1 MKVMCWN
8 VRGFGSGGKIGAMK
22 DLVLKNQI
30 LLFGLVETKSSNLNE
45 RLVRSM
51 WEIMIVVGHLL
62 MPKTV
67 VGNPM
72 YLG

>member
-62 MPKTV
+62 M
-67 VGNPM
+67 
-72 YLG
+72 L